1 MARTKEFEPLAALD
15 AATELFWRKG
25 YEAASMR
32 ELLDAMGIGR
42 GSFYDTFGDKHTLFL
57 SALDRFQEA
66 RTSWVE
72 EVLLGDGLGGIEAVF
87 RRSLHGLFQF
97 QPRRGCLLAN
107 SAVELAPHDP
117 DVAARISDYIR
128 RTEDAFEGALLRA
141 RDRGEIHSDSD
152 PRALAR
158 FLVNTL
164 HGLRVL
170 ARAGADRETL
180 EDTVRVALGT
190 LSCGGRFVPASR
202 APEE

>member
-1 MARTKEFEPLAALD
+1 VARTKEFEPVVALD
-15 AATELFWRKG
+15 AAMELFWRKG

-57 SALDRFQEA
+57 SALDRFQEV

-72 EVLLGDGLGGIEAVF
+72 EVLRGDGLDGIEEVF
-87 RRSLHGLFQF
+87 RRSLDGLFQF
-97 QPRRGCLLAN
+97 QPPRGCLLAN

-117 DVAARISDYIR
+117 EVAARISSYIW
-128 RTEDAFEGALLRA
+128 RTEDAFRGALQRA
-141 RDRGEIHSDSD
+141 RDRGEIPSEGD
-152 PRALAR
+152 PRSQAR

-164 HGLRVL
+164 HGMRVL

-180 EDTVRVALGT
+180 EDTVHVALGA
-190 LSCGGRFVPASR
+190 LW
-202 APEE
+202 

>member
-1 MARTKEFEPLAALD
+1 MARTKEFEPLEALD

-42 GSFYDTFGDKHTLFL
+42 GSFYDTFGNKHALFL
-57 SALDRFQEA
+57 SALDRFQEV

-72 EVLLGDGLGGIEAVF
+72 EALRGEGLGGIEGVF
-87 RRSLHGLFQF
+87 RRSLDGLFQF
-97 QPRRGCLLAN
+97 RPPRGCLLAN

-117 DVAARISDYIR
+117 DVAARISRYIG
-128 RTEDAFEGALLRA
+128 RTEDAFEKALARA
-141 RDRGEIHSDSD
+141 RDRGEIRADSD

-164 HGLRVL
+164 HGMRVL
-170 ARAGADRETL
+170 ARAGADREAL
-180 EDTVRVALGT
+180 EDTLRVAL
-190 LSCGGRFVPASR
+190 R
-202 APEE
+202 ALR

>member
-1 MARTKEFEPLAALD
+1 MARTKEFEPIAALD
-15 AATELFWRKG
+15 AAMELFWRKG

-57 SALDRFQEA
+57 SALDRFQKG

-72 EVLLGDGLGGIEAVF
+72 EALRGEGLGGIEEVF
-87 RRSLHGLFQF
+87 RRSLDGLFQF

-117 DVAARISDYIR
+117 DVAARISSYIR
-128 RTEDAFEGALLRA
+128 RTEDAFQGALERA
-141 RDRGEIHSDSD
+141 RDRGEMHSDSD

-170 ARAGADRETL
+170 ARAGTDRETL

-190 LSCGGRFVPASR
+190 LR
-202 APEE
+202 

>member
-15 AATELFWRKG
+15 AATELFWCKG

-32 ELLDAMGIGR
+32 ELLDAMDIGR

-57 SALDRFQEA
+57 SALDRFQEV
-66 RTSWVE
+66 RTLWVE
-72 EVLLGDGLGGIEAVF
+72 EVLRGEGLDSIEAVF
-87 RRSLHGLFQF
+87 RRSLDGLFQF
-97 QPRRGCLLAN
+97 QPPRGCLLAN

-117 DVAARISDYIR
+117 EVAARISDYIR
-128 RTEDAFEGALLRA
+128 RSRDSFEGALERA

-152 PRALAR
+152 PRALAG

-180 EDTVRVALGT
+180 EDAVRVALGT
-190 LSCGGRFVPASR
+190 LR
-202 APEE
+202 

>member
-15 AATELFWRKG
+15 AATELFWCKG

-32 ELLDAMGIGR
+32 ELLGAMGIGR
-42 GSFYDTFGDKHTLFL
+42 GSFYDTFGDKHNLFL
-57 SALDRFQEA
+57 SALDRFQEV

-72 EVLLGDGLGGIEAVF
+72 EVLRGEGLDSIEEVF
-87 RRSLHGLFQF
+87 RRSLDGLYQF
-97 QPRRGCLLAN
+97 QPPRGCLLAN

-117 DVAARISDYIR
+117 EVAARISGYIG
-128 RTEDAFEGALLRA
+128 RTEGAFHGALERA
-141 RDRGEIHSDSD
+141 RDRGEIPSDSD

-180 EDTVRVALGT
+180 EDTVRVALGA
-190 LSCGGRFVPASR
+190 LRSGGGFASVSG

>member
-1 MARTKEFEPLAALD
+1 VARTKEFEPLAALD
-15 AATELFWRKG
+15 AAMELFWRKG

-42 GSFYDTFGDKHTLFL
+42 GSFYDTFGDKHALFL

-72 EVLLGDGLGGIEAVF
+72 EVLRGEGLDSVEEVF
-87 RRSLHGLFQF
+87 RRSLDGLFQF

-128 RTEDAFEGALLRA
+128 RTEDAFEGVLVRA
-141 RDRGEIHSDSD
+141 RDRGEIRSDSD

-180 EDTVRVALGT
+180 EDTVRVALGA
-190 LSCGGRFVPASR
+190 LR
-202 APEE
+202 

>member
-1 MARTKEFEPLAALD
+1 MARTKEFEPLEALD

-42 GSFYDTFGDKHTLFL
+42 GSFYDTFGGKHALFL
-57 SALDRFQEA
+57 SALDRFQEV

-72 EVLLGDGLGGIEAVF
+72 EALRGEGLGGIEEVF
-87 RRSLHGLFQF
+87 RRSLNGLFQF
-97 QPRRGCLLAN
+97 RPPRGCLLAN

-117 DVAARISDYIR
+117 DVAARISRYIG
-128 RTEDAFEGALLRA
+128 RTEDAFEKALARA
-141 RDRGEIHSDSD
+141 RERGEIRADSD

-164 HGLRVL
+164 HGMRVL
-170 ARAGADRETL
+170 ARAGADREAL
-180 EDTVRVALGT
+180 EDTLRVALQA
-190 LSCGGRFVPASR
+190 LR
-202 APEE
+202 

>member
-1 MARTKEFEPLAALD
+1 MARTKEFEPLMALD
-15 AATELFWRKG
+15 AAMELFWRKG

-42 GSFYDTFGDKHTLFL
+42 GSFYDTFGDKHALFL
-57 SALDRFQEA
+57 SALDRFQEV

-72 EVLLGDGLGGIEAVF
+72 EVLFGEGLDGIEEVF
-87 RRSLHGLFQF
+87 RRSLDGLFQF

-117 DVAARISDYIR
+117 DVAARISSYIR
-128 RTEDAFEGALLRA
+128 RTEDAFQGALERA
-141 RDRGEIHSDSD
+141 RDRGEIRSEAD

-180 EDTVRVALGT
+180 EDTVHVTLGAL
-190 LSCGGRFVPASR
+190 R
-202 APEE
+202 

>member
-1 MARTKEFEPLAALD
+1 VARTKEFEPLVALD
-15 AATELFWRKG
+15 AAMELFWRKG

-32 ELLDAMGIGR
+32 ELLDVMGIGR
-42 GSFYDTFGDKHTLFL
+42 GSFYDTFGDKHALFL
-57 SALDRFQEA
+57 SALDRFQEV

-72 EVLLGDGLGGIEAVF
+72 EVLIGEGLDGIEEVF
-87 RRSLHGLFQF
+87 RRSLDGLFQF
-97 QPRRGCLLAN
+97 RPRRGCLLAN

-117 DVAARISDYIR
+117 DVAARISSYIG
-128 RTEDAFEGALLRA
+128 RTEDAFYGALERA
-141 RDRGEIHSDSD
+141 RNRGEIPSDSD

-180 EDTVRVALGT
+180 EDTVHIALGA
-190 LSCGGRFVPASR
+190 LR
-202 APEE
+202 

>member
-1 MARTKEFEPLAALD
+1 MARTKEFEPLEALD
-15 AATELFWRKG
+15 AAMELFWRKG

-42 GSFYDTFGDKHTLFL
+42 GSFYGTFGDKHALFL
-57 SALDRFQEA
+57 SALDRFQEV

-72 EVLLGDGLGGIEAVF
+72 EVLRGDGLEGIEEVF
-87 RRSLHGLFQF
+87 RRSLDGLFQF

-128 RTEDAFEGALLRA
+128 RTEDAFEGALERA
-141 RDRGEIHSDSD
+141 KDRGEIRSESD

-180 EDTVRVALGT
+180 EDTVRVALGA
-190 LSCGGRFVPASR
+190 LR
-202 APEE
+202 